1 MATHDPVKQKAPALS
16 CPSGIEDITAGYEV
30 PASAT
35 LSSKSQT
42 RHPRPGAGG
51 TARRQ
56 WPARTRSTTTR
67 LSLHI
72 V

>member
-56 WPARTRSTTTR
+56 
-67 LSLHI
+67 
-72 V
+72 